1 MKNFR
6 FFSIYTKSVAIDL
19 NHTPNT
25 MNESN
30 KYPRLNEL
38 AGNIQIQL
46 ERLKAGE
53 LSLDELELVAE
64 QSRELYERLVV
75 LRYKAF
81 DESVHGKE
89 MLQNEPVEPVAIQ
102 VQEEIKAETTNQV
115 SLIDA
120 IEEVTKSEEQPEA
133 LPLFTMDAPA
143 PVVNTLFDLAALPAT
158 PSVNEMLARTMVQQE
173 TVAQHHTHTPIADL
187 KIAIT
192 LNQRFQFSRELF
204 KGNNQDYEVAI
215 DLLNTSTRDEALQYV
230 KSLEDKYQWNV
241 GSTVARDFRSLVERR
256 HQ

>member
-1 MKNFR
+1 
-6 FFSIYTKSVAIDL
+6 
-19 NHTPNT
+19 
-25 MNESN
+25 MNENS
-30 KYPRLNEL
+30 KFPRLQEL
-38 AGNIQIQL
+38 ANNIQLQM

-53 LSLDELELVAE
+53 LSLEELDIAAD

-81 DESVHGKE
+81 DERVNGVVVKE
-89 MLQNEPVEPVAIQ
+89 AIAAVQPVASA
-102 VQEEIKAETTNQV
+102 VEEVKPELSNQV

-120 IEEVTKSEEQPEA
+120 IAEVTQTEEIKEEE
-133 LPLFTMDAPA
+133 PLFTMQVPPA
-143 PVVNTLFDLAALPAT
+143 PVTNTLFDLAALPAT
-158 PSVNEMLARTMVQQE
+158 PSVNEMLARTLVQHE

-215 DLLNTSTRDEALQYV
+215 DLLNTSSREDSMQYM
-230 KSLEDKYQWNV
+230 KSLATKYDWNE
-241 GSTVARDFRSLVERR
+241 GSAVVRDFRLLVDRR

>member
-1 MKNFR
+1 
-6 FFSIYTKSVAIDL
+6 
-19 NHTPNT
+19 

-89 MLQNEPVEPVAIQ
+89 MVQNEPVEPVAIQ

-120 IEEVTKSEEQPEA
+120 IEEVTKSEEQPEG

>member
-1 MKNFR
+1 
-6 FFSIYTKSVAIDL
+6 
-19 NHTPNT
+19 
-25 MNESN
+25 MNEST
-30 KYPRLNEL
+30 KYPRLQEL
-38 AGNIQIQL
+38 SASIQL
-46 ERLKAGE
+46 QMERLKAGE
-53 LSLDELELVAE
+53 LSLEELEIVVN
-64 QSRELYERLVV
+64 QSRELFERLVV

-81 DESVHGKE
+81 DESVNGSTVTTTTQE
-89 MLQNEPVEPVAIQ
+89 VATAINTF
-102 VQEEIKAETTNQV
+102 EESKPELTNQV

-120 IEEVTKSEEQPEA
+120 IAEVTKTEDVVEE
-133 LPLFTMDAPA
+133 LPLFTMDKTITET
-143 PVVNTLFDLAALPAT
+143 PVTNTLFDLAALPAT

-215 DLLNTSTRDEALQYV
+215 DLLNTSSREDSMQYL
-230 KSLEDKYQWNV
+230 KSLESKYQWSN
-241 GSTVARDFRSLVERR
+241 GSTVVRDFCTLVERR

>member
-1 MKNFR
+1 
-6 FFSIYTKSVAIDL
+6 
-19 NHTPNT
+19 
-25 MNESN
+25 MNEST
-30 KYPRLNEL
+30 KYPRLQEL
-38 AGNIQIQL
+38 SASIQL
-46 ERLKAGE
+46 QMERLKAGE
-53 LSLDELELVAE
+53 LSLEELEIVVN

-81 DESVHGKE
+81 DESVNGSPISATNQE
-89 MLQNEPVEPVAIQ
+89 VATALNTVEESKP
-102 VQEEIKAETTNQV
+102 ELTNQV

-120 IEEVTKSEEQPEA
+120 IAEVTKTEDVVEE
-133 LPLFTMDAPA
+133 LPLFTMDTTIAET
-143 PVVNTLFDLAALPAT
+143 PVANTPVANTLFDLAALPAT

-215 DLLNTSTRDEALQYV
+215 DLLNTSSREDSMQYL
-230 KSLEDKYQWNV
+230 KSLESKYQWSN
-241 GSTVARDFRSLVERR
+241 GSSVVRDFCMLVERR

>member
-1 MKNFR
+1 
-6 FFSIYTKSVAIDL
+6 
-19 NHTPNT
+19 
-25 MNESN
+25 MNESS
-30 KYPRLNEL
+30 KYPRLHEI
-38 AGNIQIQL
+38 AQNIQLQM

-53 LSLDELELVAE
+53 LSLEELEMVTE

-81 DESVHGKE
+81 DETVNGTA
-89 MLQNEPVEPVAIQ
+89 AIQ
-102 VQEEIKAETTNQV
+102 TLQEAAPSVATQEQLKPEPTNQV

-120 IEEVTKSEEQPEA
+120 IEEVTKTEETVEQT
-133 LPLFTMDAPA
+133 PLFTMEAPA
-143 PVVNTLFDLAALPAT
+143 APSPVANTLFDLAALPAT

-173 TVAQHHTHTPIADL
+173 TVAQHHTHTPIPDL

-215 DLLNTSTRDEALQYV
+215 DLLNTSTREDALQYV
-230 KSLEDKYQWNV
+230 KSLESKYQWNE
-241 GSTVARDFRSLVERR
+241 GSSVARDFRALVDRR
-256 HQ
+256 HS

>member
-1 MKNFR
+1 M
-6 FFSIYTKSVAIDL
+6 
-19 NHTPNT
+19 
-25 MNESN
+25 
-30 KYPRLNEL
+30 KYPRLQEL
-38 AGNIQIQL
+38 ANNIQLQM

-53 LSLDELELVAE
+53 LSVEELDIVAD

-75 LRYKAF
+75 LRFKAF
-81 DESVHGKE
+81 NETVHGTSAT
-89 MLQNEPVEPVAIQ
+89 VEADSTPIT
-102 VQEEIKAETTNQV
+102 QEEVKTETTNQV

-120 IEEVTKSEEQPEA
+120 IAEVTQSTEVESE
-133 LPLFTMDAPA
+133 PLFTFESKPEE
-143 PVVNTLFDLAALPAT
+143 PIISNTLFDLAALPAT

-173 TVAQHHTHTPIADL
+173 TVAQHHTHTPISDL

-215 DLLNTSTRDEALQYV
+215 DLLNTSSREDSMQYL
-230 KSLEDKYQWNV
+230 KSLETKYEWSN
-241 GSTVARDFRSLVERR
+241 GSTVVRDFCTLVERR

>member
-1 MKNFR
+1 
-6 FFSIYTKSVAIDL
+6 
-19 NHTPNT
+19 
-25 MNESN
+25 MNESS
-30 KYPRLNEL
+30 KYPRLHEIAQNVL
-38 AGNIQIQL
+38 LQM

-53 LSLDELELVAE
+53 LSLEELEMVTE

-81 DESVHGKE
+81 DESVNGKVVTPS
-89 MLQNEPVEPVAIQ
+89 LQVVAESVINA
-102 VQEEIKAETTNQV
+102 ELAKTETTNQV

-120 IEEVTKSEEQPEA
+120 IEEVTKIEETIEEK
-133 LPLFTMDAPA
+133 PLFTMAAPEPTA
-143 PVVNTLFDLAALPAT
+143 PVTNTLFDLAALPAT

-173 TVAQHHTHTPIADL
+173 TVAQHHSHTPIADL

-215 DLLNTSTRDEALQYV
+215 DLLNTSTREEALQYV
-230 KSLEDKYQWNV
+230 KSLESKYQWSE
-241 GSTVARDFRSLVERR
+241 GSAVARDFRTLVERR
-256 HQ
+256 HS

>member
-1 MKNFR
+1 
-6 FFSIYTKSVAIDL
+6 
-19 NHTPNT
+19 
-25 MNESN
+25 MNEST
-30 KYPRLNEL
+30 KYPRLQEL
-38 AGNIQIQL
+38 SASIQL
-46 ERLKAGE
+46 QMERLKAGE
-53 LSLDELELVAE
+53 LSLEELEIVVN

-81 DESVHGKE
+81 DESVNGITVAATN
-89 MLQNEPVEPVAIQ
+89 QGVTAAVNTVEESKP
-102 VQEEIKAETTNQV
+102 ELTNQV

-120 IEEVTKSEEQPEA
+120 IAEVSKTEDVVEE
-133 LPLFTMDAPA
+133 LPLFTMDTAITEP
-143 PVVNTLFDLAALPAT
+143 PVTNTLFDLAALPAT

-173 TVAQHHTHTPIADL
+173 TVAQHHTNTPIADL

-215 DLLNTSTRDEALQYV
+215 DLLNTSSREDSMQYI
-230 KSLEDKYQWNV
+230 KSLEAKYQWST
-241 GSTVARDFRSLVERR
+241 GSSVVRDFCMLVERR

>member
-1 MKNFR
+1 M
-6 FFSIYTKSVAIDL
+6 
-19 NHTPNT
+19 
-25 MNESN
+25 
-30 KYPRLNEL
+30 KYPRLHEL
-38 AGNIQIQL
+38 ANNIQLQM

-53 LSLDELELVAE
+53 LSLEELDIVAE

-81 DESVHGKE
+81 NETVRPQSIQSVAEGAAAVTIPTTP
-89 MLQNEPVEPVAIQ
+89 QVEEER
-102 VQEEIKAETTNQV
+102 QELTNQV

-120 IEEVTKSEEQPEA
+120 IAEVTKETEPEEEKS
-133 LPLFTMDAPA
+133 LFTFNPAPA
-143 PVVNTLFDLAALPAT
+143 EAVISNTLFDLAALPAT

-215 DLLNTSTRDEALQYV
+215 DLLNTSSREDSMQYL
-230 KSLEDKYQWNV
+230 KSLEAKYDWNS
-241 GSTVARDFRSLVERR
+241 GSSVVRDFCTLVERR

>member
-1 MKNFR
+1 M
-6 FFSIYTKSVAIDL
+6 TD
-19 NHTPNT
+19 T
-25 MNESN
+25 M
-30 KYPRLNEL
+30 KYPRLQEL
-38 AGNIQIQL
+38 ANNIQLQM

-53 LSLDELELVAE
+53 LSVEELDIVAD

-75 LRYKAF
+75 LRFKAF
-81 DESVHGKE
+81 NETVHGASATIAADST
-89 MLQNEPVEPVAIQ
+89 PIS
-102 VQEEIKAETTNQV
+102 QEEVKTETTNQV

-120 IEEVTKSEEQPEA
+120 IAEVTQSTEEEVE
-133 LPLFTMDAPA
+133 PLFTFESKPEE
-143 PVVNTLFDLAALPAT
+143 PIISNTLFDLAALPAT

-173 TVAQHHTHTPIADL
+173 TVAQHHTHAPISDL

-215 DLLNTSTRDEALQYV
+215 DLLNTSSREDSMQYL
-230 KSLEDKYQWNV
+230 KSLETKYEWSN
-241 GSTVARDFRSLVERR
+241 GSTVVRDFCTLVERR

>member
-1 MKNFR
+1 M
-6 FFSIYTKSVAIDL
+6 SE
-19 NHTPNT
+19 T
-25 MNESN
+25 M
-30 KYPRLNEL
+30 KYPRLQEL
-38 AGNIQIQL
+38 ANNIQLQM

-53 LSLDELELVAE
+53 LSLEELDIVAE

-81 DESVHGKE
+81 DES
-89 MLQNEPVEPVAIQ
+89 LQSTITSVTHEFIAPQAIVA
-102 VQEEIKAETTNQV
+102 QEEKQETTHQV

-120 IEEVTKSEEQPEA
+120 IEEVTKTIEPQEEK
-133 LPLFTMDAPA
+133 PLFTLGAKTEEAPIS
-143 PVVNTLFDLAALPAT
+143 NTLFDLAALPAT

-173 TVAQHHTHTPIADL
+173 TLAQHHTHTPIADL

-215 DLLNTSTRDEALQYV
+215 DRL
-230 KSLEDKYQWNV
+230 NV
-241 GSTVARDFRSLVERR
+241 GPREEAMQQLQILAAKYDWNAGSAVARDFRLLVERR
-256 HQ
+256 HS

>member
-1 MKNFR
+1 M
-6 FFSIYTKSVAIDL
+6 S
-19 NHTPNT
+19 
-25 MNESN
+25 ESM
-30 KYPRLNEL
+30 KYPRLQEL
-38 AGNIQIQL
+38 ANNIQLQM

-53 LSLDELELVAE
+53 LSLEELDIVAE

-81 DESVHGKE
+81 NETVLPQSTPNSVESAA
-89 MLQNEPVEPVAIQ
+89 PVTTQVAMPAEEER
-102 VQEEIKAETTNQV
+102 QELTNQV

-120 IEEVTKSEEQPEA
+120 IEEVTKATEPEEEKV
-133 LPLFTMDAPA
+133 LFTFNPSPA
-143 PVVNTLFDLAALPAT
+143 ETPISNTLFDLAALPAT

-215 DLLNTSTRDEALQYV
+215 DLLNSSSREDSMQYL
-230 KSLEDKYQWNV
+230 KSLEAKYEWSN
-241 GSTVARDFRSLVERR
+241 GSAVVRDFCTLVERR

>member
-1 MKNFR
+1 
-6 FFSIYTKSVAIDL
+6 
-19 NHTPNT
+19 
-25 MNESN
+25 MNEST
-30 KYPRLNEL
+30 KYPRLQEL
-38 AGNIQIQL
+38 SASIQL
-46 ERLKAGE
+46 QMERLKAGE
-53 LSLDELELVAE
+53 LSLEELEIVVN

-81 DESVHGKE
+81 DESVNGITVAATN
-89 MLQNEPVEPVAIQ
+89 QRVTAAVNTVEESKP
-102 VQEEIKAETTNQV
+102 ELTNQV

-120 IEEVTKSEEQPEA
+120 IAEVSKTEDVVEE
-133 LPLFTMDAPA
+133 LPLFTMDTTITEP
-143 PVVNTLFDLAALPAT
+143 PVTNTLFDLAALPAT

-173 TVAQHHTHTPIADL
+173 TVAQHHTNTPIADL

-215 DLLNTSTRDEALQYV
+215 DLLNTSSREDSMQYI
-230 KSLEDKYQWNV
+230 KSLEAKYQWST
-241 GSTVARDFRSLVERR
+241 GSSVVRDFCMLVERR

>member
-1 MKNFR
+1 
-6 FFSIYTKSVAIDL
+6 
-19 NHTPNT
+19 
-25 MNESN
+25 MNEST
-30 KYPRLNEL
+30 KYPRLQEL
-38 AGNIQIQL
+38 SASIQL
-46 ERLKAGE
+46 QMERLKAGE
-53 LSLDELELVAE
+53 LSLEELEIVVN

-81 DESVHGKE
+81 DESVNGITVAATN
-89 MLQNEPVEPVAIQ
+89 QGVTAAVNTVEESKP
-102 VQEEIKAETTNQV
+102 ELTNQV

-120 IEEVTKSEEQPEA
+120 IAEVSKTEDVVEE
-133 LPLFTMDAPA
+133 LPLFTMDTTIAET
-143 PVVNTLFDLAALPAT
+143 PVTNTLFDLAALPAT

-173 TVAQHHTHTPIADL
+173 TVAQHHTNTPIADL

-215 DLLNTSTRDEALQYV
+215 DLLNTSSREDSMQYI
-230 KSLEDKYQWNV
+230 KSLEAKYQWST
-241 GSTVARDFRSLVERR
+241 GSSVVRDFCMLVERR

>member
-1 MKNFR
+1 M
-6 FFSIYTKSVAIDL
+6 S
-19 NHTPNT
+19 
-25 MNESN
+25 ESN
-30 KYPRLNEL
+30 KYPRIHEL
-38 AGNIQIQL
+38 ANNIQIQM

-53 LSLDELELVAE
+53 LSLEELEMVTE
-64 QSRELYERLVV
+64 QSRELFERLIV

-81 DESVHGKE
+81 DESVNGVTSKQPE
-89 MLQNEPVEPVAIQ
+89 QTFVSETSVV
-102 VQEEIKAETTNQV
+102 EEIKSELTNQV

-120 IEEVTKSEEQPEA
+120 IEEVTKTEETKEEQS
-133 LPLFTMDAPA
+133 LFTMSA
-143 PVVNTLFDLAALPAT
+143 PVEQAPVANTLFDLAALPAT
-158 PSVNEMLARTMVQQE
+158 PSVNEMLARTMVQHE
-173 TVAQHHTHTPIADL
+173 TVAQHHTHSPIADL

-230 KSLEDKYQWNV
+230 KSLESKYGWNE
-241 GSTVARDFRSLVERR
+241 GSAVARDFRILVERR

>member
-1 MKNFR
+1 
-6 FFSIYTKSVAIDL
+6 
-19 NHTPNT
+19 
-25 MNESN
+25 MNEST
-30 KYPRLNEL
+30 KYPRLQEL
-38 AGNIQIQL
+38 SASIQL
-46 ERLKAGE
+46 QMERLKAGE
-53 LSLDELELVAE
+53 LSLEELEIVVN

-81 DESVHGKE
+81 DESVNGITVAATN
-89 MLQNEPVEPVAIQ
+89 QGVTAAVNTVEESKP
-102 VQEEIKAETTNQV
+102 ELTNQV

-120 IEEVTKSEEQPEA
+120 IAEVSKTEDVVEE
-133 LPLFTMDAPA
+133 LPLFTMDTTITET
-143 PVVNTLFDLAALPAT
+143 PVTNTLFDLAALPAT

-173 TVAQHHTHTPIADL
+173 TVAQHHTNTPIADL

-215 DLLNTSTRDEALQYV
+215 DLLNTSSREDSMQYI
-230 KSLEDKYQWNV
+230 KSLEAKYQWST
-241 GSTVARDFRSLVERR
+241 GSSVVRDFCSLVERR

>member
-1 MKNFR
+1 
-6 FFSIYTKSVAIDL
+6 
-19 NHTPNT
+19 
-25 MNESN
+25 MNEST
-30 KYPRLNEL
+30 KYPRLQEL
-38 AGNIQIQL
+38 SASIQL
-46 ERLKAGE
+46 QMERLKAGE
-53 LSLDELELVAE
+53 LSLEELEIVVN

-81 DESVHGKE
+81 DESVNGS
-89 MLQNEPVEPVAIQ
+89 PVAALN
-102 VQEEIKAETTNQV
+102 QEVTMAMNTVEESKPELTNQV

-120 IEEVTKSEEQPEA
+120 IAEVTKTEDVVEE
-133 LPLFTMDAPA
+133 LPLFTMDTTIAET
-143 PVVNTLFDLAALPAT
+143 PVANTPVASTLFDLAALPAT

-173 TVAQHHTHTPIADL
+173 TVAQHHTHAPIADL

-215 DLLNTSTRDEALQYV
+215 DLLNTSSREDSMQYL
-230 KSLEDKYQWNV
+230 KSLESKYQWSN
-241 GSTVARDFRSLVERR
+241 GSTVVRDFCTLVERR

>member
-1 MKNFR
+1 
-6 FFSIYTKSVAIDL
+6 
-19 NHTPNT
+19 
-25 MNESN
+25 MNEST
-30 KYPRLNEL
+30 KYPRLQEL
-38 AGNIQIQL
+38 SANIQLQM

-53 LSLDELELVAE
+53 LSIEELEMVVD

-81 DESVHGKE
+81 DESVNGSSLVAAEHE
-89 MLQNEPVEPVAIQ
+89 VLSVVSSVEESKPELTI
-102 VQEEIKAETTNQV
+102 QV

-120 IEEVTKSEEQPEA
+120 IAEVTKTEDVVEEM
-133 LPLFTMDAPA
+133 PLFTVDTPVAQQ

-215 DLLNTSTRDEALQYV
+215 DLLNTSSREDSMQYI
-230 KSLEDKYQWNV
+230 KSLEAKYQWST
-241 GSTVARDFRSLVERR
+241 GSSVVRDFCSLVERR

>member
-1 MKNFR
+1 
-6 FFSIYTKSVAIDL
+6 
-19 NHTPNT
+19 
-25 MNESN
+25 MNEST
-30 KYPRLNEL
+30 KYPRLQEL
-38 AGNIQIQL
+38 SASIQL
-46 ERLKAGE
+46 QMERLKAGE
-53 LSLDELELVAE
+53 LSLEELEIVVN

-81 DESVHGKE
+81 DESVNGSTVSATNHE
-89 MLQNEPVEPVAIQ
+89 VAAVVNTVEESKP
-102 VQEEIKAETTNQV
+102 ELSNQV

-120 IEEVTKSEEQPEA
+120 IAEVTKTEELKDEE
-133 LPLFTMDAPA
+133 PLFTMSA
-143 PVVNTLFDLAALPAT
+143 PVEQAPVATTLFDLAALPAT
-158 PSVNEMLARTMVQQE
+158 PSVNEMLARTMVQHE

-215 DLLNTSTRDEALQYV
+215 DLLNTSTRDEAMQYV
-230 KSLEDKYQWNV
+230 KSLEVKYSWNE
-241 GSTVARDFRSLVERR
+241 GSTVARDFRSLVDRR